1 VNLKHALCQIDTH
14 CRNLHDG
21 RSLSVE

>member
-14 CRNLHDG
+14 CRNLHNG